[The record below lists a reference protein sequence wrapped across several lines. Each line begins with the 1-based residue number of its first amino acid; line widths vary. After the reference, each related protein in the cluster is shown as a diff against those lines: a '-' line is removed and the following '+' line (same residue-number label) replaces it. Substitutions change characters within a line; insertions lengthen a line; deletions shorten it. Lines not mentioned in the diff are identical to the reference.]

1 MPSTGYALTG
11 IPSTSPLPGTKRELR
26 FAQGTKSNAGQKRS
40 VVLVGNKTG
49 GTASLDGMGDALNT
63 VISPSQI
70 PTSDDFEA
78 RFGKRSEL
86 NWMYRKYTE
95 VDPNADIYVVAVPE
109 NGSAAAATRTY
120 TFVNAATDTTTGII
134 EWGGERLEY
143 TVNSGDTAITQAASA
158 LAKIT
163 ADPYLP
169 FSAAVGGSGSEH
181 ILTITASNGGPRGD
195 LVVGRVRIRNAK
207 NVATTITAGSV
218 TAGTGADDFTT
229 ALSALAQF
237 EIYYHVAA
245 CTATAGVTTTDNG
258 VGEYITF
265 INDQALP
272 ANGKEQIVNFGLV
285 GTQSQAT
292 TVATSSAANSV
303 NAVFWH
309 AENNDWTP
317 AMIAAHCTAVKRS
330 QEMIH
335 PAANLAGYTNSE
347 NTRFTIPDPYDKNDR
362 PTQIEQ
368 AADLDNGVTP
378 IAFYPDG
385 TPYIV
390 RQVTSKSWTGSS
402 ATKDYRAREG
412 HIPSVVHYFWGEAEA
427 RYSVLRQ
434 QNQLV
439 SSEPAKGQKPVK
451 GVMYPSTIKKMILS
465 VIDDFTGPTI
475 SGIPLLDPSPE
486 AIAEMKASV
495 DVVDMTDGTS
505 AICDVQPAR
514 HNLKG
519 HFLINQTGPAY

>member
-1 MPSTGYALTG
+1 MPSTGYPLTG
-11 IPSTSPLPGTKRELR
+11 IATTSPLPGTKRELR
-26 FAQGTKSNAGQKRS
+26 FAQGTKSNAGQSRA

-49 GTASLDGMGDALNT
+49 GSATLDGMGDALNT
-63 VISPSQI
+63 VVSPSLI
-70 PTSDDFEA
+70 ATSEDFET

-86 NWMYRKYTE
+86 NWMYRKYTA
-95 VDPNADIYVVAVPE
+95 VDPNANIYVVAVPE
-109 NGSAAAATRTY
+109 NGSATAATRTF
-120 TFVNAATDTTTGII
+120 TFATAASDTTTCLI
-134 EWGGERLEY
+134 EWGGETLEF
-143 TVNSGDTAITQAASA
+143 TVNSGDTAIVQAAA
-158 LAKIT
+158 AVAKIT

-169 FSAAVGGSGSEH
+169 FSAAIGAGGSEH
-181 ILTITASNGGPRGD
+181 IVTLTAANGGPRGD
-195 LVVGRVRIRNAK
+195 LVLGRVRMRYRKA
-207 NVATTITAGSV
+207 VATTITVGSV
-218 TAGTGADDFTT
+218 TGGTGADDFTN
-229 ALSALAQF
+229 ALAALGQF

-285 GTQSQAT
+285 GTQGQAT

-309 AENNDWTP
+309 AENSDWTP

-335 PAANLAGYTNSE
+335 PAANLSGYTNSE
-347 NTRFTIPDPYDKNDR
+347 NTRFTLPDPYDKNDR
-362 PTQIEQ
+362 PTAIEQ

-385 TPYIV
+385 TSYIV
-390 RQVTSKSWTGSS
+390 RQVTARSWTGSS
-402 ATKDYRAREG
+402 ATKEYRAREG
-412 HIPSVVHYFWGEAEA
+412 HIPSVVHYFWGEVEA
-427 RYSVLRQ
+427 RYAVAKQ
-434 QNQLV
+434 QSPHV
-439 SSEPAKGQKPVK
+439 AADPVKGQKPVK
-451 GVMYPSTIKKMILS
+451 GVMYPGAVAKIVTG
-465 VIDDFTGPTI
+465 VIDDFSGPAI
-475 SGIPLLDPSPE
+475 GSIPLLDPSPD
-486 AIAEMKASV
+486 AIARMKASV
-495 DVVDMTDGTS
+495 AVVDMVDGTS
-505 AICDVQPAR
+505 AICDVEPVR

>member
-1 MPSTGYALTG
+1 MPSTGFPLAGVAT
-11 IPSTSPLPGTKRELR
+11 TSPMPGTKRELR
-26 FAQGTKSNAGQKRS
+26 FAQGTKSNSGQRRA
-40 VVLVGNKTG
+40 VVLVGNKTT
-49 GTASLDGMGDALNT
+49 GTSSTDGLGDALNT

-70 PTSDDFEA
+70 PTSQDFED
-78 RFGKRSEL
+78 RFGERSEL

-95 VDPNADIYVVAVPE
+95 VDPNAAIYAVAVPE
-109 NGSAAAATRTY
+109 NGSATAATRTY

-143 TVNSGDTAITQAASA
+143 TVNSGDTAITQAANA
-158 LAKIT
+158 TAKIN

-181 ILTITASNGGPRGD
+181 IVTITAANGGPRGD

-207 NVATTITAGSV
+207 NVATTITAAAV
-218 TAGTGADDFTT
+218 TSGTGADDFTT
-229 ALSALAQF
+229 ALSALAMF

-245 CTATAGVTTTDNG
+245 CTATSGVSTTDNG

-265 INDQALP
+265 INTQALP
-272 ANGKEQIVNFGLV
+272 ANGKEQIVSFGLV
-285 GTQSQAT
+285 GSQAQAT

-330 QEMIH
+330 QEMLH

-347 NTRFTIPDPYDKNDR
+347 NTRFSIPDPYDKNDR
-362 PTQIEQ
+362 PTTAEQ
-368 AADLDNGVTP
+368 ESDLDNGVTP

-385 TPYIV
+385 TSYIV

-412 HIPSVVHYFWGEAEA
+412 HIPSVVHYFWNEVES
-427 RYSVLRQ
+427 RYSVAKQ
-434 QNQLV
+434 QSPHV
-439 SSEPAKGQKPVK
+439 AADPVRGQKPVK
-451 GVMYPSTIKKMILS
+451 GVMYPSAVAKIIS
-465 VIDDFTGPTI
+465 GVIDDFAGPAVG
-475 SGIPLLDPSPE
+475 GIPLLDPSPD
-486 AIAEMKASV
+486 AVARMKASV
-495 DVVDMTDGTS
+495 TVVDMNDGTS
-505 AICDVQPAR
+505 AICDVEPVR

-519 HFLINQTGPAY
+519 HFIINQTGPAY

>member
-1 MPSTGYALTG
+1 MPSTGFPLTG
-11 IPSTSPLPGTKRELR
+11 IAATSPLPGTKRELR
-26 FAQGTKSNAGQKRS
+26 FAQGTKSNAGQSRA

-49 GTASLDGMGDALNT
+49 GSATLDGMGDALNT
-63 VISPSQI
+63 VVSPSLI
-70 PTSDDFEA
+70 ATSEDFET

-95 VDPNADIYVVAVPE
+95 VDPNANIYVVAVPE
-109 NGSAAAATRTY
+109 NGSATAATRTY
-120 TFVNAATDTTTGII
+120 TFATAASDTTTCLI
-134 EWGGERLEY
+134 EWGGETLEF
-143 TVNSGDTAITQAASA
+143 TVNSGDTAIVQAAA
-158 LAKIT
+158 AVAKIT

-169 FSAAVGGSGSEH
+169 FSAAIGAGGSEH
-181 ILTITASNGGPRGD
+181 IVTLTAANGGPRGD
-195 LVVGRVRIRNAK
+195 LVLGRVRMRYRKA
-207 NVATTITAGSV
+207 VATTITVGSV

-229 ALSALAQF
+229 ALTALGQF
-237 EIYYHVAA
+237 EIYYHAAA

-285 GTQSQAT
+285 GTQGQAT

-347 NTRFTIPDPYDKNDR
+347 NTRFTLPDPYDKNDR
-362 PTQIEQ
+362 PTMIEQ

-385 TPYIV
+385 TSYIV
-390 RQVTSKSWTGSS
+390 RQVTARSWTGSS

-412 HIPSVVHYFWGEAEA
+412 HIPSVVHYFWGEVEA
-427 RYSVLRQ
+427 RISVAN
-434 QNQLV
+434 QNSRLV
-439 SSEPAKGQKPVK
+439 SGEPTKGAKPVK
-451 GVMYPSTIKKMILS
+451 GVMYPSTVKKIIQN
-465 VIDDFTGPTI
+465 VIIDLAGPAV
-475 SGIPLLDPSPE
+475 SSIPVLDPSQDAVSRMLE
-486 AIAEMKASV
+486 SV
-495 DVVDMTDGTS
+495 SVVDMVDGIS
-505 AICDVQPAR
+505 AMCDVEVAR
-514 HNLKG
+514 HNLKT
-519 HFLINQTGPAY
+519 HVIANQTGPAY